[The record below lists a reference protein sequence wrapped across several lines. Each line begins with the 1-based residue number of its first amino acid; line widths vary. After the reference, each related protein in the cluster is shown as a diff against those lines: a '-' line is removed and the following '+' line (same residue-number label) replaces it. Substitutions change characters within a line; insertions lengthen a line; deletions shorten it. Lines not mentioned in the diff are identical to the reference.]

1 MQKLFLILSFLFMG
15 IFSSAWAQTQ
25 SYSMTGNPTTAT
37 TKANDANGKE
47 IIMTTILCDGSTT
60 TNCFDLVC
68 ESEFLPSSTTKPF
81 DLNPDIKG
89 TLTYYQ
95 GETKIVTSGLIR
107 RFKGDFFQKASS
119 FVIEMIK

>member
-1 MQKLFLILSFLFMG
+1 MQKLFLILPFLFTG
-15 IFSSAWAQTQ
+15 TFSSGWAQTQ

-47 IIMTTILCDGSTT
+47 VIITTISCDSSTT

-68 ESEFLPSSTTKPF
+68 EPEFLPFSTTKPF
-81 DLNPDIKG
+81 DLTLDVKG

-95 GETKIVTSGLIR
+95 GEKKIVTSGIIK
-107 RFKGDFFQKASS
+107 RFRGGFFQKSSS
-119 FVIEMIK
+119 FVIEMMK